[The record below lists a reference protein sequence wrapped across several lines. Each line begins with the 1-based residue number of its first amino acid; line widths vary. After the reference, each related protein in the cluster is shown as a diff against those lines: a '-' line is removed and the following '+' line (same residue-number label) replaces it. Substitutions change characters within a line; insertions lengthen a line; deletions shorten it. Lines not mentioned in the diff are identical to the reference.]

1 MGWRAFMANIVV
13 IDDEREVGTFFL
25 HLLEGKGHHVK
36 LGLNGKDFSRLIKE
50 HPFDL
55 AFIDVKLPDT
65 NGLDLLKQ
73 LKSELPSCKAIIMT
87 GYSTVKTAV
96 EAIKYGASD
105 YIEKPFDD
113 INELERLIEGL
124 LGSGSTSSQNDMY
137 KLAET
142 LGFIVG
148 KNKEMNDLIKLA
160 YKIAKKNVNVLIEGE
175 TGTGKEVL
183 AHFIH
188 HASMRYEQPFIGI
201 NCGAVSET
209 LLESELFGH
218 EKGAFTG
225 AVKEKKGIF
234 EIANRGTLFLD
245 EIGEA
250 SLAIQ
255 VKLLRVLE
263 TGEYIRVGGETI
275 RRTNTRVIAASHV
288 NLAQA
293 VAEKRFREDL
303 LYRLDV
309 VKLTLPPLRER
320 IEDLPLFIEYFLK
333 KLNSNLSFSDDAI
346 LQMKQYH
353 WPGNMRELF
362 NVVKRAVT
370 LAEGET
376 TIITPDF
383 LPEKLK
389 TERTSL
395 SQKLFSVR
403 KNTEDGIDLER
414 YLYEWTS
421 YILSLWKENEKV
433 DLEHVLSFVKDLEK
447 QIGRAFV
454 MKTLRETIGNRK
466 EAAERLNITIRKL
479 RYLLKEKGAD
489 PKV

>member
-1 MGWRAFMANIVV
+1 MTNVLI

-25 HLLEGKGHHVK
+25 HLLEGKGYRVK
-36 LGLNGKDFSRLIKE
+36 LGWNGKDFLTLIQQYS
-50 HPFDL
+50 FDL
-55 AFIDVKLPDT
+55 ALIDVKLPDT
-65 NGLDLLKQ
+65 NGLELLKQ
-73 LKSELPSCKAIIMT
+73 LKAVQPSCKAIIMT

-113 INELERLIEGL
+113 IDELEKTIEEL
-124 LGSGSTSSQNDMY
+124 LDSEIHSSQHDMY
-137 KLAET
+137 KLAEA
-142 LGFIVG
+142 LGFIIG
-148 KNKEMNDLIKLA
+148 TNKEMNDLLKLA

-188 HASMRYEQPFIGI
+188 QASMRYDQPFIGI
-201 NCGAVSET
+201 NCGALSET

-225 AVKEKKGIF
+225 ALKEKKGIF

-250 SLAIQ
+250 SLATQ

-263 TGEYIRVGGETI
+263 TGEYIRVGGETV
-275 RRTNTRVIAASHV
+275 RKTNTRIIAASHV
-288 NLAQA
+288 NLSEA
-293 VAEKRFREDL
+293 VKEKTFREDL

-320 IEDLPLFIEYFLK
+320 IDDLPVLIEHFLK
-333 KLNSNLSFSDDAI
+333 KLNSTLTFSDDAI
-346 LQMKQYH
+346 LLMKQYQ
-353 WPGNMRELF
+353 WPGNVRELF

-376 TIITPDF
+376 MVITPHY
-383 LPEKLK
+383 LPEKIK
-389 TERTSL
+389 TNML
-395 SQKLFSVR
+395 SIPLNET
-403 KNTEDGIDLER
+403 KNNKEMDLES
-414 YLYEWTS
+414 YLQNWTG
-421 YILSLWKENEKV
+421 YILSLWKEGNQRL
-433 DLEHVLSFVKDLEK
+433 DLKHVLDAVKDLEM
-447 QIGRAFV
+447 QIGRFFV
-454 MKTLRETIGNRK
+454 QKTLKETLGDKK
-466 EAAERLNITIRKL
+466 EAAERLNITVRQL
-479 RYLLKEKGAD
+479 RYLLKEKGTAS
-489 PKV
+489 KE

>member
-1 MGWRAFMANIVV
+1 MGNILV

-25 HLLEGKGHHVK
+25 HLLEEKGYKVK
-36 LGLNGKDFSRLIKE
+36 LGFNRKDFTKLIQQ
-50 HPFDL
+50 HSFDL
-55 AFIDVKLPDT
+55 ALIDVKLPDT

-73 LKSELPSCKAIIMT
+73 LKRSCPSCKAVVMT

-105 YIEKPFDD
+105 YVEKPFDD
-113 INELERLIEGL
+113 IDQLEQLIDGL
-124 LGSGSTSSQNDMY
+124 LNSGATSSQNDMY

-142 LGFIVG
+142 LGFVVG
-148 KNKEMNDLIKLA
+148 TNKEMNDLLKLA

-188 HASMRYEQPFIGI
+188 SASMRYDQPFIGI

-250 SLAIQ
+250 SLTTQ

-263 TGEYIRVGGETI
+263 TGEYIRVGGETV
-275 RRTNTRVIAASHV
+275 RKTNTRIIAASHV
-288 NLAQA
+288 NLAKA
-293 VAEKRFREDL
+293 VEEKTFREDL

-309 VKLTLPPLRER
+309 VKLTIPPLRER
-320 IEDLPLFIEYFLK
+320 LEDLPLLIDYFLK
-333 KLNSNLSFSDDAI
+333 KLNSHLSFSEDSI
-346 LQMKQYH
+346 SYMKQYH
-353 WPGNMRELF
+353 WPGNVRELF

-376 TIITPDF
+376 TVITPHY
-383 LPEKLK
+383 LPEKIK
-389 TERTSL
+389 TPMRSEQAL
-395 SQKLFSVR
+395 DKKSV
-403 KNTEDGIDLER
+403 KDETDLET
-414 YLYEWTS
+414 YLHEWIN
-421 YILSLWKENEKV
+421 YVLSLWKNSDQV
-433 DLEHVLSFVKDLEK
+433 DLEHVLSLVKELET
-447 QIGRAFV
+447 QIGRSFV
-454 MKTLRETIGNRK
+454 MKTLKETVGNRK
-466 EAAERLNITIRKL
+466 ETAERLNITVRKL

>member
-1 MGWRAFMANIVV
+1 MGNILV
-13 IDDEREVGTFFL
+13 IDDEREVGTFFQ
-25 HLLEGKGHHVK
+25 HLLEGKGNKVK
-36 LGLNGKDFSRLIKE
+36 LGFSGKDFFQLIQQYK
-50 HPFDL
+50 FDL
-55 AFIDVKLPDT
+55 AFIDVKLPDA
-65 NGLDLLKQ
+65 NGLNLLKQ
-73 LKSELPSCKAIIMT
+73 LKRSYPSCKAVVMT
-87 GYSTVKTAV
+87 GYSTIKTAV
-96 EAIKYGASD
+96 EAIKHGAND

-113 INELERLIEGL
+113 IEQLERLIDEL
-124 LGSGSTSSQNDMY
+124 LSDGPLSSQDDMY

-148 KNKEMNDLIKLA
+148 TNKQMNDLLKLA

-188 HASMRYEQPFIGI
+188 NASMRYDQPFIGV

-250 SLAIQ
+250 SLATQ

-275 RRTNTRVIAASHV
+275 RKTNTRIIAASHV
-288 NLAQA
+288 NLAKA
-293 VAEKRFREDL
+293 VEEKTFREDL

-309 VKLTLPPLRER
+309 VKLTIPPLRER
-320 IEDLPLFIEYFLK
+320 LEDLPILIDYFLK
-333 KLNSNLSFSDDAI
+333 KLNTPLSFSEDCI
-346 LQMKQYH
+346 SQMKQYH
-353 WPGNMRELF
+353 WPGNVRELF

-376 TIITPDF
+376 EVITLDY

-389 TERTSL
+389 IPLHLGQVSN
-395 SQKLFSVR
+395 SVR
-403 KNTEDGIDLER
+403 SPKDGVEDLEA
-414 YLYEWTS
+414 YLQEWMNGV
-421 YILSLWKENEKV
+421 LALWRNSDRL
-433 DLEHVLSFVKDLEK
+433 DLEHVLSSVKELETK
-447 QIGRAFV
+447 IGRSFV
-454 MKTLRETIGNRK
+454 LKMLKETLGNRK
-466 EAAERLNITIRKL
+466 EAAERLNITVRTL

-489 PKV
+489 PKA